1 MHTNKFQPARVL
13 AVSFIA
19 AILLGSFLL
28 WLPFSTVSGGLSPVD
43 ALFTATSAVCVT
55 GLTVLDTGTVF
66 SSAGQAIILALIQ
79 LGGLG
84 IMTFSTMILI
94 VAGRKI
100 SITDRI
106 AVQGD
111 FAPAAMKDFRSL
123 IRDVFFY
130 TMVIELAGSLL
141 LYFSFIKRAPS
152 SRAIVLSVFH
162 SISAFCNAGFCFFP
176 DSLAAYRQDALLN
189 TTVILLI
196 ISGGLGFFVLRE
208 IVGIAVGLVKHRKRP
223 LSLHS
228 RIVIMTSLFLTVF
241 PFVLF
246 LLMEGS
252 RTLRGFPLKEK
263 ILASLFQ
270 VVTPR
275 TAGFNTVDISALGPA
290 AVFLLMFLMFIGAS
304 PGSTGGGVKTSTIG
318 VVFAFLRARFRARNT
333 AGLFHRTISTDTV
346 VKSFAAVFLALAVVF
361 LSSFLLV
368 LVQPA
373 LSMKDA
379 GFEALSA
386 FGTVGL
392 SMGVTSGLSP
402 AGRIIL
408 IFTMYIGR
416 IGPLVL
422 LAAFGRSRPKGNY
435 EYVEES
441 VMI

>member
-1 MHTNKFQPARVL
+1 MHSNKFQPARVL

-28 WLPFSTVSGGLSPVD
+28 WLPFSTISGRLSPVD
-43 ALFTATSAVCVT
+43 ALFTAASAVCVT
-55 GLTVLDTGTVF
+55 GLTVLDTGSVF
-66 SSAGQAIILALIQ
+66 SPAGQAIILALIQ

-84 IMTFSTMILI
+84 IMTFSTLILL

-106 AVQGD
+106 AVQGG
-111 FAPAAMKDFRSL
+111 FAPAAAKDFRSL
-123 IRDVFFY
+123 IKAIFLY
-130 TMVIELAGSLL
+130 TMAIELAGSIL
-141 LYFSFIKRAPS
+141 LYLRFSKTFSSGRA
-152 SRAIVLSVFH
+152 AVLSVFH
-162 SISAFCNAGFCFFP
+162 SISAFCNAGFCLFP
-176 DSLAAYRQDALLN
+176 DSLASYRQDALLN

-196 ISGGLGFFVLRE
+196 IFGGFGFFVLRE
-208 IVGIAVGLVKHRKRP
+208 LVGVVIGLAKHRKRL

-228 RIVIMTSLFLTVF
+228 KVVLFTSLFLTAF
-241 PFVLF
+241 PFVFF

-252 RTLRGFPLKEK
+252 RTLRGFSLKEK

-275 TAGFNTVDISALGPA
+275 TAGFNTLDMSALGPA
-290 AVFLLMFLMFIGAS
+290 TVFLLMFLMFIGAS

-318 VVFAFLRARFRARNT
+318 VVFAFLRAKIRARNT
-333 AGLFHRTISTDTV
+333 AGIFHRTISMDTV
-346 VKSFAAVFLALAVVF
+346 IGSFAAVSLALAVVF

-368 LVQPA
+368 LAQPA

-392 SMGVTSGLSP
+392 SMGITPGLSP
-402 AGRIIL
+402 AGRIVL

-422 LAAFGRSRPKGNY
+422 LAAFGRNRPKGNY